1 MSGER
6 VLVVTRAVAL
16 GGPPWHGVRAEGVE
30 DLIAAVARHGAFLP
44 RETVET
50 DPSLKQVIP
59 YLVLRDG
66 SDYFLM
72 RRTRAG
78 GDARLHD
85 LRSIGIGGHV
95 NPEDG
100 DVEGGFRREWAEE
113 IVADFTPQF
122 VPVGLLNDDSNDV
135 GAVHLGVVCLADT
148 SGRPIAIRETEKLA
162 GAFASP
168 ADVAA
173 AREDLETWSRLAFDF
188 LERRESRNG

>member
-1 MSGER
+1 MNGER
-6 VLVVTRAVAL
+6 VLVVPRAMAV
-16 GGPPWHGVRAEGVE
+16 GDRPWHGVRAEGVAE
-30 DLIAAVARHGAFLP
+30 LIDAAARHGVFLP

-66 SDYFLM
+66 ADYFLM

-95 NPEDG
+95 NPGDG

-113 IVADFTPQF
+113 VVAGFTPPF
-122 VPVGLLNDDSNDV
+122 APVGLLNDDSNDV
-135 GAVHLGVVCLADT
+135 GAVHIGVVCVADT
-148 SGRPIAIRETEKLA
+148 AGRPIAIRETDKLA

-168 ADVAA
+168 AEVAA
-173 AREDLETWSRLAFDF
+173 IRDDLETWSRLAFDF
-188 LERRESRNG
+188 LEGGRHDG